1 MRRLPGVSP
10 MGLTLVLTGGFF
22 VVVLVVTLILTLS
35 GGNDAQTASNTT
47 PSSEGK
53 PFKVVITGTE
63 GAKEEVT
70 DGGIAGLGI
79 FKASGAITD
88 RGTVTTYRGADR
100 CEGLGDLASA
110 RHEGQRGRDHLH
122 GEDRH
127 DTEAGQTAMVDS
139 VWDRGVQ
146 GASGQG
152 RRVRGRDLHRQHA
165 NGKGLALAAQ
175 AVRDDLYESISLDP
189 LVAC

>member
-1 MRRLPGVSP
+1 

-70 DGGIAGLGI
+70 DGGIAGLGT

-88 RGTVTTYRGADR
+88 RGTVTTYRGVTGVKNSVILLRHVTKGSAGGITYMVKIDTTR
-100 CEGLGDLASA
+100 RPVRPRWWIQSGTGAYKGL
-110 RHEGQRGRDHLH
+110 
-122 GEDRH
+122 
-127 DTEAGQTAMVDS
+127 
-139 VWDRGVQ
+139 
-146 GASGQG
+146 QG
-152 RRVRGRDLHRQHA
+152 RGAEFEDATYTVNTLTGRLWH
-165 NGKGLALAAQ
+165 
-175 AVRDDLYESISLDP
+175 
-189 LVAC
+189 